1 MSSRICII
9 TIWVCFVMLLCLGII
24 MVASTST
31 VVKIGAG
38 GDPYALLRGQIFYA
52 IIGICMA
59 LVLSLVDYRLYRRFV
74 IYIWLGCVLLLILCF
89 VPGIGLRLNGEARWI
104 QVASAR
110 FQPSEMAKI
119 ALMISLA
126 HWYARHREYS
136 KSILKGFLVPGLIFG
151 FPLILI
157 LVEKDMGT
165 AAALGLAGFGVMLVA
180 GTRWWVLALAL
191 LLGALVLFQFTTDN
205 PNRMA
210 RIEAWMKPELYK
222 QEQALQQ
229 WVAEKAFER
238 GGVTGVGLGEG
249 IEKYGSLPV
258 AHTDF
263 IYAKIG
269 SELGFIGTLSVVLLF
284 TTMTTAAITLALQTR
299 EHFGRYLCLGLI
311 LAIYTPAMLNMMV
324 VTALVPNT
332 GLPLPFISHGG
343 TNLVFSIAAIGI
355 ITSIQ
360 RRLPVLSDYV
370 PLNKST
376 L

>member
-1 MSSRICII
+1 
-9 TIWVCFVMLLCLGII
+9 MLLCLGIV

-31 VVKIGAG
+31 VVNIGEG
-38 GDPYALLRGQIFYA
+38 SDPYALLRGQVRNAVLGLFA
-52 IIGICMA
+52 A
-59 LVLSLVDYRLYRRFV
+59 LALSQFDYRHYRRFV
-74 IYIWLGCVLLLILCF
+74 VYIWVGCVVLLILCF

-104 QVASAR
+104 QMLGYR

-136 KSILKGFLVPGLIFG
+136 KSILRGFLAPGLIFG
-151 FPLILI
+151 IPLILI

-165 AAALGLAGFGVMLVA
+165 SAALGLAGFGVMLAA

-191 LLGALVLFQFTTDN
+191 LLGALVLFQFTTEN

-229 WVAEKAFER
+229 WVSQKAFQR
-238 GGVTGVGLGEG
+238 GEATGVGLGEG

-269 SELGFIGTLSVVLLF
+269 SELGFVGSVSVVLLF
-284 TTMTTAAITLALQTR
+284 TTMTIAAINLAIQTKDL
-299 EHFGRYLCLGLI
+299 FGRYLCLGLI
-311 LAIYTPAMLNMMV
+311 LSINTPAVLNMMV
-324 VTALVPNT
+324 VTSIVPNT
-332 GLPLPFISHGG
+332 GLPLPYISHGG
-343 TNLVFSIAAIGI
+343 TNLIFSIAAIGI

-360 RRLPVLSDYV
+360 RRLPVISDYI
-370 PLNKST
+370 PLNKRSA
-376 L
+376 

>member
-31 VVKIGAG
+31 VAKVGDG
-38 GDPYALLRGQIFYA
+38 GDAYGLLRGQVNSA
-52 IIGICMA
+52 VIGLCLA
-59 LVLSLVDYRLYRRFV
+59 LILSLFDYRHYRRFV
-74 IYIWLGCVLLLILCF
+74 VYIWLGCVVLLILCF
-89 VPGIGLRLNGEARWI
+89 VPGIGMRLNGEARWI
-104 QVASAR
+104 LVAGKS
-110 FQPSEMAKI
+110 FQPSEIAKI
-119 ALMISLA
+119 GLMIALA
-126 HWYARHREYS
+126 HWYARHQEHC
-136 KSILKGFLVPGLIFG
+136 KSLLKGFLAPGLIFG

-165 AAALGLAGFGVMLVA
+165 SAALGLAGFAVMLVA
-180 GTRWWVLALAL
+180 GTRWWVLALAM

-238 GGVTGVGLGEG
+238 GGSTGVGLGEG

-263 IYAKIG
+263 IFAKIG
-269 SELGFIGTLSVVLLF
+269 SELGFLGTLSVVLLF
-284 TTMTTAAITLALQTR
+284 TTMTIAAIALSLQTR
-299 EHFGRYLCLGLI
+299 DLFGRYLCLGLMF
-311 LAIYTPAMLNMMV
+311 AIFTPAMLNMMV
-324 VTALVPNT
+324 VTSLVPNT
-332 GLPLPFISHGG
+332 GLPLPYISHGG
-343 TNLVFSIAAIGI
+343 TNLIFSIAAIGI

-370 PLNKST
+370 PLNKSSV
-376 L
+376 